1 MVGVCMEE
9 TKTQNKQKLLFL
21 VTEDWYFVS
30 HRLSI
35 AMAAREAGYEV
46 AVATRVAKHADVI
59 EKAGI
64 RLIPI
69 ELSRRAGN
77 PILEFWALVKLYRR
91 EKPDIVH
98 HVALKLVLYGAL
110 AIRFTNIA
118 AQVNAVTGLGWLY
131 ISNNPIVRFGRP
143 LITWFLAHLLNF
155 QNSRVIVQN
164 PDDEELLA
172 KAGVLPSRIRMVQ
185 GVGVDTDKFLPASEL
200 KGPVCVVLAARLL
213 WDKGVGEFVDAA
225 RDLKQKVSNVR
236 FVLVGNPDLDNPAS
250 ISEETIRD
258 WEKENTVEWWGHQ
271 KEMVSVFHSAHIVC
285 LPSYREGLPKVLIE
299 AASCGLPIVSTD
311 VPGCREIVRDDYNGI
326 LVPKSDSVSLSN
338 ALLRLIEDPDLRAK
352 MGKHG
357 RELVLD
363 KFSSKHVILKT
374 LNIYNEFIK

>member
-1 MVGVCMEE
+1 MEE

-110 AIRFTNIA
+110 AIRFTSIS

-164 PDDEELLA
+164 PEDEELL
-172 KAGVLPSRIRMVQ
+172 
-185 GVGVDTDKFLPASEL
+185 
-200 KGPVCVVLAARLL
+200 
-213 WDKGVGEFVDAA
+213 
-225 RDLKQKVSNVR
+225 
-236 FVLVGNPDLDNPAS
+236 
-250 ISEETIRD
+250 
-258 WEKENTVEWWGHQ
+258 
-271 KEMVSVFHSAHIVC
+271 
-285 LPSYREGLPKVLIE
+285 
-299 AASCGLPIVSTD
+299 
-311 VPGCREIVRDDYNGI
+311 
-326 LVPKSDSVSLSN
+326 
-338 ALLRLIEDPDLRAK
+338 
-352 MGKHG
+352 
-357 RELVLD
+357 
-363 KFSSKHVILKT
+363 
-374 LNIYNEFIK
+374 

>member
-1 MVGVCMEE
+1 MDKSQ
-9 TKTQNKQKLLFL
+9 TNSKPKLLFV

-30 HRLSI
+30 HRLQLAI
-35 AMAAREAGYEV
+35 AASEAGYDV
-46 AVATRVAKHADVI
+46 AVATRVAKHSDVI
-59 EKAGI
+59 QKAGI
-64 RLIPI
+64 RLIPF

-77 PILEFWALVKLYRR
+77 PMLEFLALLKLYRR

-110 AIRFTNIA
+110 AVRFANIP
-118 AQVNAVTGLGWLY
+118 AQVNAVTGLGWLF
-131 ISNNPIVRFGRP
+131 ISNNLIVRFGRP
-143 LITWFLAHLLNF
+143 LVTWFLARLLNSPH
-155 QNSRVIVQN
+155 SRVIVQN
-164 PDDEELLA
+164 PDDEELLT
-172 KAGVLPSRIRMVQ
+172 KAGVLQSRIRMVE
-185 GVGVDTDKFLPASEL
+185 GAGVDTDKFLPTSEI

-213 WDKGVGEFVDAA
+213 WDKGVGEFVAAA

-250 ISEETIRD
+250 IPEETIRT
-258 WEKENTVEWWGHQ
+258 WEKENIVEWWGHQ
-271 KEMVSVFHSAHIVC
+271 KDMVPIFRSTHIAC

-326 LVPKSDSVSLSN
+326 LVPKCDSFSLSN
-338 ALLRLIEDPDLRAK
+338 ALLRLIEDPDLRAE
-352 MGKHG
+352 MGKHS

-363 KFSSKHVILKT
+363 KFSSKHVIAKT
-374 LNIYNEFIK
+374 LNIYKEFLK

>member
-1 MVGVCMEE
+1 MDKSQ
-9 TKTQNKQKLLFL
+9 TNNKPKLLFV

-30 HRLSI
+30 HRLQLAI
-35 AMAAREAGYEV
+35 AASEAGYEV
-46 AVATRVAKHADVI
+46 VVATRMAKHADI
-59 EKAGI
+59 IQKAGI
-64 RLIPI
+64 RLIPF

-77 PILEFWALVKLYRR
+77 PMLEFWALVKLYRR

-110 AIRFTNIA
+110 AVRFTNIS

-131 ISNNPIVRFGRP
+131 MSNNPIVRFGRP
-143 LITWFLAHLLNF
+143 LITWFLARLLNST
-155 QNSRVIVQN
+155 NSRVIVQN
-164 PDDEELLA
+164 PDDEELLT
-172 KAGVLPSRIRMVQ
+172 KAGVLQSRIRMVQ
-185 GVGVDTDKFLPASEL
+185 GAGVDTDKFLPTSEL
-200 KGPVCVVLAARLL
+200 KDPVCVLLAARLL

-225 RDLKQKVSNVR
+225 RVLKQKVSNVR
-236 FVLVGNPDLDNPAS
+236 FVLVGNPDIDNPAS
-250 ISEETIRD
+250 ILEETIRA
-258 WEKENTVEWWGHQ
+258 WEKENIVEWWGYQ
-271 KEMVSVFHSAHIVC
+271 KEMVPIFQSTHIVC

-326 LVPKSDSVSLSN
+326 LVPKGDFFSLSN

-352 MGKHG
+352 MGKRS

-363 KFSSKHVILKT
+363 KFSSKHIIAKT
-374 LNIYNEFIK
+374 LNIYKEFVK

>member
-9 TKTQNKQKLLFL
+9 TKTQNKLKLLFL

-46 AVATRVAKHADVI
+46 AVATRVAKHADI
-59 EKAGI
+59 IQKAGI
-64 RLIPI
+64 RLIPF

-77 PILEFWALVKLYRR
+77 PMLEFWALVKLYRR

-98 HVALKLVLYGAL
+98 HVALKPVLYGAL
-110 AIRFTNIA
+110 AVRFTNIS

-143 LITWFLAHLLNF
+143 LITWFLVHLLNF

-185 GVGVDTDKFLPASEL
+185 GAGVDTDKFLPTSEL
-200 KGPVCVVLAARLL
+200 KGPICVVLAARLL

-236 FVLVGNPDLDNPAS
+236 FVLVGNPDHDNPAS
-250 ISEETIRD
+250 ILEETIRA
-258 WEKENTVEWWGHQ
+258 WEKENIVEWWGHH
-271 KEMVSVFHSAHIVC
+271 KEMVPIFHSTHIAC

-311 VPGCREIVRDDYNGI
+311 VPGCREIVRDNYNGI
-326 LVPKSDSVSLSN
+326 LVPKCDSFSLSN

-352 MGKHG
+352 MGKRS

-363 KFSSKHVILKT
+363 KFSSKHVIANT
-374 LNIYNEFIK
+374 LNIYKEFVK

>member
-1 MVGVCMEE
+1 MDKSQ
-9 TKTQNKQKLLFL
+9 TNNKPKLLFV

-30 HRLSI
+30 HRLQLAI
-35 AMAAREAGYEV
+35 AASEAGYEV
-46 AVATRVAKHADVI
+46 VVATRMAKHADI
-59 EKAGI
+59 IQKAGI
-64 RLIPI
+64 RLIPF

-77 PILEFWALVKLYRR
+77 PMLEFWALVKLYRR

-110 AIRFTNIA
+110 AVRFTNVS

-131 ISNNPIVRFGRP
+131 MSNNPIVRFGRP
-143 LITWFLAHLLNF
+143 LITWFLARLLNST
-155 QNSRVIVQN
+155 NSRVIVQN
-164 PDDEELLA
+164 PDDEELLT
-172 KAGVLPSRIRMVQ
+172 KAGVLQSRIRMVQ
-185 GVGVDTDKFLPASEL
+185 GAGVDTDKFLPTSEL
-200 KGPVCVVLAARLL
+200 KDPVCVLLAARLL

-225 RDLKQKVSNVR
+225 RVLKQKVSNVR
-236 FVLVGNPDLDNPAS
+236 FVLVGNPDIDNPAS
-250 ISEETIRD
+250 ILEETIRA
-258 WEKENTVEWWGHQ
+258 WEKENIVEWWGYQ
-271 KEMVSVFHSAHIVC
+271 KEMVPIFQSTHIVC

-326 LVPKSDSVSLSN
+326 LVPKGDFFSLSN

-352 MGKHG
+352 MGKRS

-363 KFSSKHVILKT
+363 KFSSKHIIAKT
-374 LNIYNEFIK
+374 LNIYKEFVK

>member
-1 MVGVCMEE
+1 MEE

-69 ELSRRAGN
+69 EFSRRAGN

-131 ISNNPIVRFGRP
+131 MSNNPIVRLGRP
-143 LITWFLAHLLNF
+143 LITWFLARLLNSP
-155 QNSRVIVQN
+155 NSRVIVQN

-172 KAGVLPSRIRMVQ
+172 KAGVLQSQIRMVQ
-185 GVGVDTDKFLPASEL
+185 GAGVDTNKFLPTSKLE
-200 KGPVCVVLAARLL
+200 GPVCVVLAARLL

-236 FVLVGNPDLDNPAS
+236 FVLVGNPDIDNPAS
-250 ISEETIRD
+250 ILEETIRA
-258 WEKENTVEWWGHQ
+258 WEKENIVEWWGHQ
-271 KEMVSVFHSAHIVC
+271 KEMIPIFNSTHIAC

-326 LVPKSDSVSLSN
+326 LVPQGDSLSLSN
-338 ALLRLIEDPDLRAK
+338 ALLRLIEDPDLRTK
-352 MGKHG
+352 MGKRS

-363 KFSSKHVILKT
+363 KFSSMHVITKT
-374 LNIYNEFIK
+374 LNIYNEFVK

>member
-1 MVGVCMEE
+1 MD
-9 TKTQNKQKLLFL
+9 KSQINNKQKLLFV

-30 HRLSI
+30 HRLQLAI
-35 AMAAREAGYEV
+35 AASEAGYEV
-46 AVATRVAKHADVI
+46 VVATRMAKHADI
-59 EKAGI
+59 IQKAGI
-64 RLIPI
+64 RLIPF

-77 PILEFWALVKLYRR
+77 PMLEFWALVKLYRR

-110 AIRFTNIA
+110 AVRFTNIS

-131 ISNNPIVRFGRP
+131 MSNNPIVRFGRP
-143 LITWFLAHLLNF
+143 LITWFLARLLNST
-155 QNSRVIVQN
+155 NSRVIVQN
-164 PDDEELLA
+164 PDDEELLT
-172 KAGVLPSRIRMVQ
+172 KAGVLQSRIRMVQ
-185 GVGVDTDKFLPASEL
+185 GAGVDTDKFLPTSEL
-200 KGPVCVVLAARLL
+200 KDPVCVLLAARLL

-225 RDLKQKVSNVR
+225 RVLKQKVSNVR
-236 FVLVGNPDLDNPAS
+236 FVLVGNPDIDNPAS
-250 ISEETIRD
+250 ILEETIRA
-258 WEKENTVEWWGHQ
+258 WEKENIVEWWGYQ
-271 KEMVSVFHSAHIVC
+271 KEMVPIFQSTHIVC

-326 LVPKSDSVSLSN
+326 LVPKGDFFSLSN

-352 MGKHG
+352 MGKRS

-363 KFSSKHVILKT
+363 KFSSKHIIAKT
-374 LNIYNEFIK
+374 LNIYKEFVK

>member
-1 MVGVCMEE
+1 MDKNQ
-9 TKTQNKQKLLFL
+9 TNNKPKLLFV

-30 HRLSI
+30 HRLQLAI
-35 AMAAREAGYEV
+35 AASEAGYEV
-46 AVATRVAKHADVI
+46 AVATRVAMHADI
-59 EKAGI
+59 IQKAGI
-64 RLIPI
+64 RLIPF

-77 PILEFWALVKLYRR
+77 PMLEFWALVKLYRR

-110 AIRFTNIA
+110 AVRFTDIS

-131 ISNNPIVRFGRP
+131 MSNNQIVRLGRP
-143 LITWFLAHLLNF
+143 LITWFLARLLNSP
-155 QNSRVIVQN
+155 NSRVIVQN

-172 KAGVLPSRIRMVQ
+172 KAGVLQSLIRMVQ
-185 GVGVDTDKFLPASEL
+185 GAGVDTDKFFPTPEI
-200 KGPVCVVLAARLL
+200 KDPVCVVLAARLL

-236 FVLVGNPDLDNPAS
+236 FVLVGNPDIDNPAS
-250 ISEETIRD
+250 ILEDTIRA
-258 WEKENTVEWWGHQ
+258 WEKENIVEWWGYK
-271 KEMVSVFHSAHIVC
+271 KEMVPIFHSTHIAC

-311 VPGCREIVRDDYNGI
+311 VPGCREIVRDGYNGI
-326 LVPKSDSVSLSN
+326 LVPKSDSLSLSN

-352 MGKHG
+352 MGKRS

-363 KFSSKHVILKT
+363 KFSSKHVIAKT
-374 LNIYNEFIK
+374 LNIYKEFGK

>member
-1 MVGVCMEE
+1 MDKSQ
-9 TKTQNKQKLLFL
+9 TNNKPKLLFV

-30 HRLSI
+30 HRLQLAI
-35 AMAAREAGYEV
+35 AASEAGYDV
-46 AVATRVAKHADVI
+46 VVATRMAKHADI
-59 EKAGI
+59 IQKAGI
-64 RLIPI
+64 RLIPF

-77 PILEFWALVKLYRR
+77 PMLEFWALVKLYRR

-110 AIRFTNIA
+110 AVRFTNIS

-131 ISNNPIVRFGRP
+131 MSNNPIVRFGRP
-143 LITWFLAHLLNF
+143 LITWFLARLLNST
-155 QNSRVIVQN
+155 NSRVIVQN
-164 PDDEELLA
+164 PDDEELLT
-172 KAGVLPSRIRMVQ
+172 KAGVLQSRIRMVQ
-185 GVGVDTDKFLPASEL
+185 GAGVDTDKFLPTSEL
-200 KGPVCVVLAARLL
+200 KDPVCVLLAARLL

-225 RDLKQKVSNVR
+225 RVLKQKVSNVR
-236 FVLVGNPDLDNPAS
+236 FVLVGNPDIDNPAS
-250 ISEETIRD
+250 ILEETIRA
-258 WEKENTVEWWGHQ
+258 WEKENIVEWWGYQ
-271 KEMVSVFHSAHIVC
+271 KEMVPIFQSTHIVC

-326 LVPKSDSVSLSN
+326 LVPKGDSFSLSN

-352 MGKHG
+352 MGKRS

-363 KFSSKHVILKT
+363 KFSSKYVIAKT
-374 LNIYNEFIK
+374 LNIYKEFVK

>member
-1 MVGVCMEE
+1 MEE

-185 GVGVDTDKFLPASEL
+185 GVGVDTDKFLPVSEL

-236 FVLVGNPDLDNPAS
+236 FVLVGNPDFDNPAS
-250 ISEETIRD
+250 IREETIRA
-258 WEKENTVEWWGHQ
+258 WEKENIVEWWGHHE
-271 KEMVSVFHSAHIVC
+271 EMVPIFHSTHIAC

-326 LVPKSDSVSLSN
+326 LVPQGDSLSLSN
-338 ALLRLIEDPDLRAK
+338 ALLRLIEDPDLRTK
-352 MGKHG
+352 MGKRS

-363 KFSSKHVILKT
+363 KFSSKHVIAKT
-374 LNIYNEFIK
+374 LNIYKEFGK

>member
-1 MVGVCMEE
+1 MGAADRH
-9 TKTQNKQKLLFL
+9 NKPKLLFV

-30 HRLSI
+30 HRLTI

-46 AVATRVAKHADVI
+46 AVATRVAKHADI
-59 EKAGI
+59 IQKAGI
-64 RLIPI
+64 RLIPF
-69 ELSRRAGN
+69 ELSRHAGN
-77 PILEFWALVKLYRR
+77 PMLEFWALIKLYRR

-110 AIRFTNIA
+110 AVRFTNIS
-118 AQVNAVTGLGWLY
+118 AQVNAVTGLGWLF
-131 ISNNPIVRFGRP
+131 ISSNPIVRLGHP
-143 LITWFLAHLLNF
+143 LATWFLARLLNSP
-155 QNSRVIVQN
+155 NSRVIVQN

-172 KAGVLPSRIRMVQ
+172 KAGVLQSRIRMVQ
-185 GVGVDTDKFLPASEL
+185 GVGVDTDKFLPVSEL

-236 FVLVGNPDLDNPAS
+236 FVLVGNPDIDNPAS
-250 ISEETIRD
+250 IPEETIRA
-258 WEKENTVEWWGHQ
+258 WEKENIVEWWGYHE
-271 KEMVSVFHSAHIVC
+271 EMVSIFHSTHIAC

-326 LVPKSDSVSLSN
+326 LVPKGDSFSLSN
-338 ALLRLIEDPDLRAK
+338 ALLRLIKDPDLRAQ
-352 MGKHG
+352 MGKRS
-357 RELVLD
+357 RELVVD
-363 KFSSKHVILKT
+363 KFSSKHVITKT
-374 LNIYNEFIK
+374 LNIYKEFVK